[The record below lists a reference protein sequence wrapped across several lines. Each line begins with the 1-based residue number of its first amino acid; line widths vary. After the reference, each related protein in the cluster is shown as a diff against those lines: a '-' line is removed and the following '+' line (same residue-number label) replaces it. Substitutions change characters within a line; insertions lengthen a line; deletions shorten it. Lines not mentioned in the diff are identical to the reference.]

1 MNNAKIFLENGSQ
14 TDVKGI
20 FYIFNSKYY
29 FLYTLGE
36 LAENEYVQLYLVQ
49 VCKEVQNT
57 EVGPVETGYMIG
69 METSDRDE
77 WKKLQDSVTIIV
89 DNKKNGTQNSEI
101 QYLPIEMLNNLKIV
115 SKNKIKLL
123 KHLLD
128 DVFKINVSNFQV
140 NKVVDNSIFQDTN
153 YGGTNITTKN
163 SEGNQLDEEVII
175 DYRAK
180 FFEEQEKNEE
190 LEEQIK
196 KLNDKLKAVKE
207 ILN

>member
-1 MNNAKIFLENGSQ
+1 MNNAKIFLENSSQ

-36 LAENEYVQLYLVQ
+36 LAGDEYIQLYLVQ
-49 VCKEVQNT
+49 VCKEVKNT
-57 EVGPVETGYMIG
+57 QMGPVDTGYMIG

-89 DNKKNGTQNSEI
+89 DDKKNGTQNSEI
-101 QYLPIEMLNNLKIV
+101 QYLPIEMLNNLKII

-128 DVFKINVSNFQV
+128 DVFNINVSDFQA
-140 NKVVDNSIFQDTN
+140 NKTVDNFISQGSNNEVSF
-153 YGGTNITTKN
+153 GTGD
-163 SEGNQLDEEVII
+163 SAGNKLDNEVIV

-180 FFEEQEKNEE
+180 YFEEQERNEE
-190 LEEQIK
+190 LEAQIK
-196 KLNDKLKAVKE
+196 KLNDKLNAVKE